1 MNITFDDE
9 KDSLFDFFL
18 KHKETKVLDIFPKTI
33 NDNEKYR
40 TVEVFYQK
48 VLDHCMKKQEFENI
62 ENRFLYFV
70 KVLWLYN
77 ETYVNILS
85 PEIFNNYYYK
95 RNKKILKKNS
105 IVNLKSIAGTDEFL
119 LIKDKNVLGS
129 ACIIA
134 TRDISPVVF
143 YFRNSK
149 ILFLLNGCTG
159 LLYYGF
165 PKDILFTKRVANN
178 CSLYLHKAE
187 ANK

>member
-1 MNITFDDE
+1 MNTSEILKEMNITFDDE

-18 KHKETKVLDIFPKTI
+18 KHKGTKVLDIFPKTI

-95 RNKKILKKNS
+95 RNNA
-105 IVNLKSIAGTDEFL
+105 AGSGQPREAPE
-119 LIKDKNVLGS
+119 GG
-129 ACIIA
+129 
-134 TRDISPVVF
+134 R
-143 YFRNSK
+143 
-149 ILFLLNGCTG
+149 
-159 LLYYGF
+159 
-165 PKDILFTKRVANN
+165 
-178 CSLYLHKAE
+178 HKP
-187 ANK
+187 